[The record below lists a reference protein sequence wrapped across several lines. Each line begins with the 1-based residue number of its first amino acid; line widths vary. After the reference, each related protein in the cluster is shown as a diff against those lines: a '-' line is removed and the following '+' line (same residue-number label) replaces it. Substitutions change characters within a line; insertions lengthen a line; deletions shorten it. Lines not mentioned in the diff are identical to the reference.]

1 MSDTAVASG
10 FLERLGALTE
20 LGGPVV
26 MILLAM
32 SVIAVAIILLKLW
45 QFAALGIHRTGF
57 VDGVIEALRQGHA
70 GEVDARLSGERN
82 PIARVMETAI
92 AERRHHPDN
101 PMLVREEVTR
111 VGTRHLEALRTHLRG
126 LEVIGSL
133 SPLLGLL
140 GTVLGMIEAFRQ
152 LEAAG
157 SRVDP
162 ALLSGGIW
170 EALLTTAVG
179 LAVAIPAIFALN
191 WLERRVERFRHTM
204 EDAVTRVFTQTFL
217 TDPRLAGGSGRPAEL
232 AAAKRV
238 ADGH

>member
-1 MSDTAVASG
+1 MDGSE
-10 FLERLGALTE
+10 FLQRLSVLTE

-32 SVIAVAIILLKLW
+32 SVVALAIVLIKSW
-45 QFAALGIHRTGF
+45 QFQALRLHRTGF
-57 VDGVIEALRQGHA
+57 VDGVIERLAAGRADEAAALLA
-70 GEVDARLSGERN
+70 DERN
-82 PIARVMETAI
+82 PIARVMATAI
-92 AERRHHPDN
+92 AERQRRPEHDA
-101 PMLVREEVTR
+101 LVREEVGR
-111 VGTRHLEALRTHLRG
+111 VGARYLESLRSQLRS
-126 LEVIGSL
+126 LEVIGAL

-179 LAVAIPAIFALN
+179 LAVAIPAVFALN
-191 WLERRVERFRHTM
+191 WLERRVERFRHAM
-204 EDAVTRVFTQTFL
+204 EDSVTRVFTQSA
-217 TDPRLAGGSGRPAEL
+217 DPEPQRLSSAAPAAEL
-232 AAAKRV
+232 AARRAGD
-238 ADGH
+238 AH